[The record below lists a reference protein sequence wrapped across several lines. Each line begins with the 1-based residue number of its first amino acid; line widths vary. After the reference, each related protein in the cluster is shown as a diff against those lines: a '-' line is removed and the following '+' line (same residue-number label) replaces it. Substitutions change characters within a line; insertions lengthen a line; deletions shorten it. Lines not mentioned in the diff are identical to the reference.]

1 MSRVSHSAKRTLTR
15 DSPLWTSHSRTV
27 SSIPPEA
34 TTSPLGLHATQN
46 TALKC
51 PRKTRA
57 ACSGS
62 PPSVA
67 IEDEAEGAG
76 VGTTEGWVDKAGSI
90 SQIRTDLSSDAE
102 ARRVESAENEMSLT
116 PFRCEW

>member
-1 MSRVSHSAKRTLTR
+1 M
-15 DSPLWTSHSRTV
+15 
-27 SSIPPEA
+27 PPDA

-51 PRKTRA
+51 PRNTRA
-57 ACSGS
+57 ASSGLS
-62 PPSVA
+62 SEPPVG
-67 IEDEAEGAG
+67 IEAEGAG

-116 PFRCEW
+116 PLRCE